1 MSETTSTS
9 TPPVP
14 ANLTPDQ
21 LAQMGLAAHQRG
33 DLALAQT
40 RYRECLSLNPG
51 HADAMLML
59 GIVRFA
65 ALDFIEAANLIETAG
80 RITDWRSAPY
90 RQNYGLLLSAMIPH
104 FDPVSGTAPSV
115 SVARLTQQIAASV
128 DQPISTLKTALRNG
142 GGAALDPQQLAH
154 IAARIHALR
163 SQKDTA
169 RLRSDGFDLV
179 GHARAESGLGENMR
193 ALSRSCIAAEVP
205 CSVINIDAGGDSGIS
220 DNTLVPLIALE
231 RLFQRQVICVNPDAM
246 AIVAHHEG
254 SDAFIES
261 YKIGYW
267 FWELERL
274 PPLWTLMASSMQEM
288 WVAAEFVRKAL
299 VSAVSIPVYT
309 VPPSVTPPGP
319 SRHYARIEFGLH
331 DDDFVFLFTFS
342 YWSFIARKIRG
353 PLSTRFVKRFR
364 PPPSVVRAKLVLK
377 TVNSDRFVE
386 QSDALRA
393 LAAGD
398 PRIAFIDQ
406 VLSCDQISGLQH
418 TCNCYVSLHRSEG
431 FGLGM
436 AECMAIGKP
445 VIGTAYS
452 ANLDFM
458 NESNSLLVEYSL
470 IAVKS
475 GEYPDN
481 QDQMWADAD
490 VGFAARHMR
499 RVFEDASLRKNLGD
513 AARKFMREH
522 YSPAA
527 VGAIL
532 RTHLERLNATRNS

>member
-1 MSETTSTS
+1 MAKTCGHF
-9 TPPVP
+9 PVRV
-14 ANLTPDQ
+14 LR
-21 LAQMGLAAHQRG
+21 LKYRAQ
-33 DLALAQT
+33 
-40 RYRECLSLNPG
+40 S
-51 HADAMLML
+51 
-59 GIVRFA
+59 
-65 ALDFIEAANLIETAG
+65 
-80 RITDWRSAPY
+80 S
-90 RQNYGLLLSAMIPH
+90 
-104 FDPVSGTAPSV
+104 
-115 SVARLTQQIAASV
+115 
-128 DQPISTLKTALRNG
+128 ISTR
-142 GGAALDPQQLAH
+142 
-154 IAARIHALR
+154 
-163 SQKDTA
+163 
-169 RLRSDGFDLV
+169 
-179 GHARAESGLGENMR
+179 
-193 ALSRSCIAAEVP
+193 
-205 CSVINIDAGGDSGIS
+205 GGDSGIS

-393 LAAGD
+393 LA
-398 PRIAFIDQ
+398 
-406 VLSCDQISGLQH
+406 H
-418 TCNCYVSLHRSEG
+418 T
-431 FGLGM
+431 LG
-436 AECMAIGKP
+436 
-445 VIGTAYS
+445 
-452 ANLDFM
+452 
-458 NESNSLLVEYSL
+458 
-470 IAVKS
+470 
-475 GEYPDN
+475 
-481 QDQMWADAD
+481 
-490 VGFAARHMR
+490 
-499 RVFEDASLRKNLGD
+499 
-513 AARKFMREH
+513 
-522 YSPAA
+522 AA
-527 VGAIL
+527 VAGA
-532 RTHLERLNATRNS
+532 RVAQNSADRKPN